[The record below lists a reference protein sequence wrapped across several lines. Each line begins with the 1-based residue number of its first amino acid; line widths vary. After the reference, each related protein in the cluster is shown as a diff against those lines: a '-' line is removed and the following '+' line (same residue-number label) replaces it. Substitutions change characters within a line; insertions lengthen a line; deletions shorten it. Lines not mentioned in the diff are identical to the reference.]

1 MTSKHC
7 RRSWMV
13 FRESWRRS
21 RELWIECGG
30 MLQQEQNRTVAASI
44 SLGMNLPASK
54 QDLRRP
60 GLFVFHNEISDEVN
74 VIFQFLSII
83 MWKYGVLIVLV

>member
-1 MTSKHC
+1 
-7 RRSWMV
+7 MV
-13 FRESWRRS
+13 FRESWKRS

-44 SLGMNLPASK
+44 SFGMNLPASK

-60 GLFVFHNEISDEVN
+60 GSFVLHNEISDEVN
-74 VIFQFLSII
+74 VIFQFLPILI
-83 MWKYGVLIVLV
+83 WKNGVLIVVV

>member
-7 RRSWMV
+7 RRSWV
-13 FRESWRRS
+13 LFRESWRRS
-21 RELWIECGG
+21 RELWIDCGG

-44 SLGMNLPASK
+44 SFGMNLLASK

-60 GLFVFHNEISDEVN
+60 GLFVFHNELSDEVN
-74 VIFQFLSII
+74 VIFQFLLII
-83 MWKYGVLIVLV
+83 VLKYGLLIVLM